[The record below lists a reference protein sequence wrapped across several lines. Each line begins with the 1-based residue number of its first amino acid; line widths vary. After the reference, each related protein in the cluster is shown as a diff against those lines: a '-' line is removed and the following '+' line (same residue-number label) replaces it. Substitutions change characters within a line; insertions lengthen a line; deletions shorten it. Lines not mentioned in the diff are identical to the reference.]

1 MVLVNLKYTLWRVSF
16 FCILAQVIDFMNK
29 HDNFQV
35 NFSLK
40 GIASI
45 QVGIYFMIAA
55 YLIKNILDGFIV
67 DDSSMGMLSAEIIEV
82 LLIAI
87 TIFTFIFSS
96 FALYFKGR
104 RASKIFQN
112 QLWNAKTKMAFL
124 IFILSFLGM
133 LSVSILLMRQG
144 FIDYITP
151 VFLILYAVL
160 LLIFK
165 NKERKNLLIIS
176 SICLLLAIVCFL
188 IPTYWYSSL
197 FILGV
202 AHITYGVV
210 IK

>member
-1 MVLVNLKYTLWRVSF
+1 MVLVDLKYTLRRVSF
-16 FCILAQVIDFMNK
+16 FCILAQVIYFMNK

-35 NFSLK
+35 NFSLN

-45 QVGIYFMIAA
+45 QVGVYIMIAA
-55 YLIKNILDGFIV
+55 YLIKNILDGFLV
-67 DDSSMGMLSAEIIEV
+67 DDSSMGMLSPEIIEV

-96 FALYFKGR
+96 FALYFKAR

-112 QLWNAKTKMAFL
+112 QLWNAKTKTAFL
-124 IFILSFLGM
+124 IFVLSF
-133 LSVSILLMRQG
+133 SVMFSGSILLMRQG

-176 SICLLLAIVCFL
+176 GICLLLAIVCFL
-188 IPTYWYSSL
+188 IPTYWHSSL

-202 AHITYGVV
+202 AHIAYGVV

>member
-1 MVLVNLKYTLWRVSF
+1 
-16 FCILAQVIDFMNK
+16 MNK

-45 QVGIYFMIAA
+45 QIGIYFMITA
-55 YLIKNILDGFIV
+55 YLIKTILDGFLV
-67 DDSSMGMLSAEIIEV
+67 DDNTMGMLSAEIIEV
-82 LLIAI
+82 LLISI

-96 FALYFKGR
+96 FGLYFKGR
-104 RASKIFQN
+104 RASKVFQHK
-112 QLWNAKTKMAFL
+112 LWNAKTKTAFW
-124 IFILSFLGM
+124 IYILTFAVM
-133 LSVSILLMRQG
+133 LSTAILLMQMG

-151 VFLILYAVL
+151 VFLIIYASL

-176 SICLLLAIVCFL
+176 GICLLLAVVCFL

-210 IK
+210 NK